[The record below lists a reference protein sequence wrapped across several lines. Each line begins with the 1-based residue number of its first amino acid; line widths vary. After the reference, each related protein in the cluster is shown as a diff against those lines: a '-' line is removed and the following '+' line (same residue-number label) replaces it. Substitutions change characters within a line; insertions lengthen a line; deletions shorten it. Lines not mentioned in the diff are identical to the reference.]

1 MAIES
6 TQKNPRSHRA
16 ECRTCGRTETAGGDV
31 ESFDRLLDEFAAHID
46 DGSACH
52 EFRIEATYADGVER
66 VV

>member
-1 MAIES
+1 MDP
-6 TQKNPRSHRA
+6 QSHRA

-52 EFRIEATYADGVER
+52 EFRIEATYADGVDR